1 MATSGTF
8 SFSLSNASLATA
20 AFSRIGIR
28 RTQLLA
34 EHMQDAYTESN
45 LMLSKY
51 SNLPINLWTVELVS
65 VPLIQ
70 GTASYSVDAST
81 LNILDAY
88 LSFSGAPLSNRLIF
102 PISRSEY
109 AAYSNPTA
117 QGTPSV
123 FWYDKLINPSIT
135 LWLVPDQ
142 TSAYTLNYYRT
153 RQIQDSNLTGGQTP
167 EVPYQ
172 WLDCM
177 VAELSHR
184 LARIWKPELEAQR
197 KIDAKEAW
205 DIAATENVEDVD
217 MYVMPQIGGY
227 YSGQ

>member
-1 MATSGTF
+1 MGTSGTT
-8 SFSLSNASLATA
+8 SFSLSSASISVA
-20 AFSRIGIR
+20 AYSRIGIR
-28 RTQLLA
+28 RTELLA

-45 LMLSKY
+45 LMLSKFA
-51 SNLPINLWTVELVS
+51 NLPVNLWTVELVQ

-70 GTASYSVDAST
+70 GTATYSVDAST
-81 LNILDAY
+81 LNVLDAY
-88 LSFSGAPLSNRLIF
+88 ISFNSAPLSNRLIF
-102 PISRSEY
+102 PISRTEY
-109 AAYSNPTA
+109 ASYSNPTA

-135 LWLVPDQ
+135 VWLVPDQ

-153 RQIQDSNLTGGQTP
+153 RQIQDSNLTGGQSP
-167 EVPYQ
+167 EVPYR

-205 DIAATENVEDVD
+205 DIASTEDVEDVGLTVAP
-217 MYVMPQIGGY
+217 MLSNYL
-227 YSGQ
+227 S